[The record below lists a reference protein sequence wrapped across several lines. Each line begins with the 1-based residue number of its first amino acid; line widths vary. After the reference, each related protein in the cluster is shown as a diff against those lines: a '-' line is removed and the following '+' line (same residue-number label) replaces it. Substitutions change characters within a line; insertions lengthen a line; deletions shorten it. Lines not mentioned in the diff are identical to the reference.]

1 MPTYPANLSTP
12 CRFHLLRRLAH
23 LPFPLRIA
31 SLMLVLLGLW
41 LPYVALVYALVDD
54 ANTISI
60 LVMPVLFGL
69 LFGLLWA
76 WGRWVYGRRRGFA
89 HYGLVGTR
97 AMGLELLQGLGM
109 GFFSLVFLFV
119 LMSGLGWAAWRSPSL
134 PLPRLLLEGLG
145 VGLGYGFAE
154 ETVFRGWLLDEL
166 ERDYAPHTAL
176 WVNALTFAALH
187 FIRPLDEVIDTS
199 PQFFG
204 LVLLGLLLVW
214 GKRQTGRL
222 GLSIGLHG
230 GLVWGYYLV
239 NVGAM
244 VGYTGQV
251 PEWVTGINQN
261 PLAGV
266 LGFLCMGGLAL
277 SVRSRHRHH
286 PSR

>member
-1 MPTYPANLSTP
+1 M
-12 CRFHLLRRLAH
+12 FRLAY
-23 LPFPLRIA
+23 LPFPLRIG
-31 SLMLVLLGLW
+31 SLLIALLVLW

-69 LFGLLWA
+69 FFGLLWA
-76 WGRWVYGRRRGFA
+76 WGRWVYGRRSFA
-89 HYGLVGTR
+89 HYGLVGTW
-97 AMGLELLQGLGM
+97 AMGRELLQGLGM
-109 GFFSLVFLFV
+109 GFGSLMFLFG
-119 LMSGLGWAAWRSPSL
+119 LMSVLGWVTWRSPAMPIL
-134 PLPRLLLEGLG
+134 RLLLEGLG
-145 VGLGYGFAE
+145 VGLGYGLAE

-166 ERDYAPHTAL
+166 ERDYSPRTAL
-176 WVNALTFAALH
+176 WANALTFAVLH
-187 FIRPLDEVIDTS
+187 FIRPLNEVIATS

-214 GKRQTGRL
+214 ARRQTGRL

-230 GLVWGYYLV
+230 GMVWGYYVV

-244 VGYTGQV
+244 VRYTGQV

-277 SVRSRHRHH
+277 SVRSHFRHS
-286 PSR
+286 P